1 LKLSLKSR
9 ASIQLGLSLGKLSS
23 ECANV
28 LEEADARR
36 TKASLQQSE
45 V

>member
-1 LKLSLKSR
+1 LKLSLKLH
-9 ASIQLGLSLGKLSS
+9 ASIQLGLSFGKLSS
-23 ECANV
+23 ECAHV
-28 LEEADARR
+28 LEEADARM